1 MNAAKDPAARRKSGR
16 AGHKTS
22 AARLA
27 AVQALYE
34 IDLTAADPAQVI
46 DDFIDK
52 RWRSVTLRD
61 PDASPGDGGTA
72 RLPNP
77 NPDFL
82 RALVEG
88 VNTTR
93 QEIDPVI
100 EQALDGEWTLGRLD
114 ALMRSLLRTCY
125 YELRN
130 MPNTPRL
137 TVLIEYC
144 DLAHTFFDEKDAN
157 FANGVLNKLAQLIRP
172 ET

>member
-1 MNAAKDPAARRKSGR
+1 MSAAKDPAARRKTGR

-34 IDLTAADPAQVI
+34 IDLTGANSAQVI
-46 DDFIDK
+46 DDFVEK

-61 PDASPGDGGTA
+61 PDATPGDGGTA

-77 NPDFL
+77 NPEFL
-82 RALVEG
+82 HALVEG
-88 VNTTR
+88 VDGNR
-93 QEIDPVI
+93 QEIDALI
-100 EQALDGEWTLGRLD
+100 EQTLDGDWTLGRLD
-114 ALMRSLLRTCY
+114 ALMRSLLRTTAF
-125 YELRN
+125 ELHD

-137 TVLIEYC
+137 TILTEYS

-157 FANGVLNKLAQLIRP
+157 FANGVLNKLAQNIRP